1 MSAEQDPL
9 TPPRPP
15 KQDKGKGKAKAEP
28 KPKFPRSF
36 RIAKPG
42 DSDFD
47 IVARE
52 MHKHLDRDLLGTE
65 TMLAEELERIDLL
78 EGEELPKPPGAEG
91 GPDLRGRRT
100 PLSPDPE
107 NPQPSQPVQKIP
119 EEGITGPPDKSP
131 TKKAILG
138 RLKQSPGKITSFM
151 STTVHNF
158 SSSPSS
164 KLRRPLSQ
172 QPLLSG
178 SPSSHTL
185 TATVEQSLSSPSTGQ
200 FVRRRSV
207 SDPEA
212 SEYLSQSR
220 QVAFRS
226 GILRPSIPVN
236 IPLSPLERLEVD
248 KEHRRVE
255 LAHEALETG
264 CIDGSSPCIED
275 LRRLPPWSSI
285 TLAEPSREI
294 QPSFLEQ
301 IMSPQDPDYPTS
313 PPPPTQAAMNRR
325 SKHFEHAPV
334 VHRWEVIESSQGG
347 PILKRIRNPPPPSM
361 FPARRSSFSFN
372 SNSPISS
379 LPPGAAPAIDISQVI
394 TQTET
399 DHTDNP
405 DEFRRNLSQYTGRS
419 WEEVS
424 LLSRPTAQ
432 ETLRSVQEWENHP
445 EMTSVHHFDGHS
457 LQESVLLDRNSLPSW
472 RARSLSDPPSR
483 RAGSTNTAP
492 PAGVSPFRV
501 TATHRQEYTPSLA
514 QDTGSSHSEDQDF
527 QPSDYD
533 SEQVQDRST
542 IGHAD
547 EEGDTNGTK
556 PRTGQSD
563 ILRLR
568 GGSLHTIK
576 RENGSWDDVNE
587 GFSSSQYNAPPTFKD
602 YWPRWALSYDRLSEN
617 SYDTSRPVPAVDET
631 VFKRMKE
638 EDNQNWYCKI
648 GQNCPSPISGVALNG
663 SNQTRGH
670 DGTRNEISY
679 PPRSSNMMCLGS
691 ATRYPTF
698 PRPFSWPA
706 PTQRMRLHTH
716 FYPGD
721 CWVSNK
727 PNYLVL
733 ENHRI
738 YQVPLEIEIGRH
750 EPQPHLIVIPSSAP
764 HTQLQRIDALDLAI
778 MQKLA
783 LAYRPTSFLGIS
795 EVYPDK
801 YVQQPSNRIKV
812 LRWRRGVQ
820 DAVNDIEEEIK
831 STSQQAFGLSKPDPG
846 YHHAQHHSASSK
858 VRNRIPEEAQEYPL
872 RLRGGKPK
880 ARSTDIRSGVSEE
893 QQIPELSTS
902 PALPHQSSEDMPT
915 TSPVVPYTGSFA
927 PQPPHFSVFQNL
939 PADPAGSSSSSA
951 GNVAAS
957 VASGSGTINPRMITS
972 QVTLAPNT
980 PYVDPIMPPLFNAA
994 FGKGPPVPYPD
1005 HASSAFHHSVV
1016 LAVHGFLSQNPGPIP
1031 PGLKQ
1036 LGTDAMRALEPA
1048 YDREAAAMRALALP
1062 RAVGRSAP
1070 TGPPVIVDPR
1080 SSAPPRVFT
1089 AGAPPRS
1096 PTPRAPTPLVMT
1108 PAPPSP
1114 PQALTPQEETR
1125 LPFLDTAGWNEY
1137 LATMSSGLLAEAEG
1151 SSSSRDPSNPI
1162 QVPLDI
1168 YEEWPAAFAGHNI
1181 QIIPSLSTTLP
1192 TSLEES
1198 LLAASTAVAPQP
1210 PVQGIAVPPAESSSS
1225 VGSEQYYPCLPAAGG
1240 SSVNEPQPVEPAPS
1254 QPSLLGRWAEAFTGE
1269 SLIPPDM
1276 VPQPPSPDLVCLS
1289 PPWRGGFL
1297 PTSPASVPSTS
1308 VGYAPPQITTEVF
1321 NPLSTA
1327 PGIFGAYDLSGN
1339 LPTNIPIR
1347 INRSRSASPLSTRPT
1362 RTLPRVTRLPSPAPP
1377 QPPQP
1382 LQPLRVRRLSGP
1394 GSMEHPSE
1402 DDKQSTVEEPR
1413 EVVEQPKT
1421 GPRLKIIEPTPRGS
1435 LGSNASPIDHSA
1447 GATAQTTQLGKE
1459 AVLGAAVQYLIPEKS
1474 REARNKRDTSVPPPQ
1489 DPKGGRQLT
1498 VPDRKTL
1505 ASSTRRRSSSDPT
1518 TAMAQYEARK
1528 ALVAAAFPNQPI
1540 PLDQQ
1545 VYLQQLAREAQASL
1559 VQTQT
1564 EIALQQYS
1572 ERQSAEA
1579 ARMMQEINRGRSPS
1593 PGMRSYIDETGTE
1606 YIIRDPEYKP
1616 RSAPASSSAG
1626 QSSSSSTG
1634 AVGAR
1639 SRGVGRGNAPLERR
1653 LSQEVRAALIEGS
1666 NLQGGS
1672 SQETPMGAEEERG
1685 RSRERKGKGR
1695 EISEAGE
1702 QRDPKKKR

>member
-1 MSAEQDPL
+1 MSSDQDPP
-9 TPPRPP
+9 TSPRPS
-15 KQDKGKGKAKAEP
+15 KQDKGKGKAKADP

-42 DSDFD
+42 DSDLD
-47 IVARE
+47 VVARE
-52 MHKHLDRDLLGTE
+52 MHKHLDPDLLGTE

-78 EGEELPKPPGAEG
+78 EGEELPIPPGAEG
-91 GPDLRGRRT
+91 GPDFRGRRT
-100 PLSPDPE
+100 PLSPDHQI
-107 NPQPSQPVQKIP
+107 PQQSQPVPKII
-119 EEGITGPPDKSP
+119 EEGTSGTSEQSP

-151 STTVHNF
+151 STTFHSF
-158 SSSPSS
+158 CSSPSS

-172 QPLLSG
+172 QPLTSG
-178 SPSSHTL
+178 SRSSHTL
-185 TATVEQSLSSPSTGQ
+185 TATVEQSPSSPSTGQ

-236 IPLSPLERLEVD
+236 IPLSPLKRLEVD

-255 LAHEALETG
+255 LAHKALETG

-285 TLAEPSREI
+285 TLVKPSREI

-313 PPPPTQAAMNRR
+313 PPPPTQAAMDRR

-334 VHRWEVIESSQGG
+334 VHRWEVIESSQGE

-361 FPARRSSFSFN
+361 FPARRSSFSIN
-372 SNSPISS
+372 GNSPISN
-379 LPPGAAPAIDISQVI
+379 LPPGAAPAIDI
-394 TQTET
+394 TQTGG
-399 DHTDNP
+399 
-405 DEFRRNLSQYTGRS
+405 L
-419 WEEVS
+419 WEKVS

-432 ETLRSVQEWENHP
+432 ETLRSVQEWGNHP
-445 EMTSVHHFDGHS
+445 EMCGAHHIHSHS
-457 LQESVLLDRNSLPSW
+457 LQEDVLLDRNSLPRY

-483 RAGSTNTAP
+483 RAGSMHSAP
-492 PAGVSPFRV
+492 PPGVSPFRV
-501 TATHRQEYTPSLA
+501 TATNHHEYTPSLE
-514 QDTGSSHSEDQDF
+514 QDTGSSHSEDQDY
-527 QPSDYD
+527 QPPEYD
-533 SEQVQDRST
+533 SEQVQNSST

-547 EEGDTNGTK
+547 QEDDTSGAK
-556 PRTGQSD
+556 PRSGLSEVM
-563 ILRLR
+563 RLR
-568 GGSLHTIK
+568 GGSLHSNK
-576 RENGSWDDVNE
+576 REDESRNDVKG
-587 GFSSSQYNAPPTFKD
+587 GFPSSQDIAPPTFRN
-602 YWPRWALSYDRLSEN
+602 YWPRGALSGERSSEN
-617 SYDTSRPVPAVDET
+617 CYDTLRPIPTVDNT
-631 VFKRMKE
+631 MLKRMKE
-638 EDNQNWYCKI
+638 EDDQDWYCKNA
-648 GQNCPSPISGVALNG
+648 QDCQSSISDIALNR
-663 SNQTRGH
+663 SYQTRGH
-670 DGTRNEISY
+670 DGTNNESLY
-679 PPRSSNMMCLGS
+679 PPRSSNIMFLAP
-691 ATRYPTF
+691 ATSYPAIA
-698 PRPFSWPA
+698 RPFARPA
-706 PTQRMRLHTH
+706 PTQRMPLHAH
-716 FYPGD
+716 YHPSD
-721 CWVSNK
+721 CWVSNR
-727 PNYLVL
+727 PNCLVL
-733 ENHRI
+733 EKHRS
-738 YQVPLEIEIGRH
+738 YQVPLEPEIEGH
-750 EPQPHLIVIPSSAP
+750 GPQPHLIAIPSSAP
-764 HTQLQRIDALDLAI
+764 YTQLQRIDALDLAI

-783 LAYRPTSFLGIS
+783 FAYGPTAFLVIS
-795 EVYPDK
+795 EVDPDK
-801 YVQQPSNRIKV
+801 YVQNASNRIKV
-812 LRWRRGVQ
+812 LRWRRGVE
-820 DAVNDIEEEIK
+820 DAVNDTEEEIK
-831 STSQQAFGLSKPDPG
+831 STSQQSIGLPMPVPE
-846 YHHAQHHSASSK
+846 YHHARHHFASSK
-858 VRNRIPEEAQEYPL
+858 DRNCILEEAQEYPL

-880 ARSTDIRSGVSEE
+880 AGTSDIGSGVSEE

-915 TSPVVPYTGSFA
+915 TSPVVPYTGNFA
-927 PQPPHFSVFQNL
+927 PQPPHFSAFQNL
-939 PADPAGSSSSSA
+939 PANAAGSSSSSA

-994 FGKGPPVPYPD
+994 FGKGPPVPYPH

-1016 LAVHGFLSQNPGPIP
+1016 LAVHGFLSQNPGPIL

-1036 LGTDAMRALEPA
+1036 LGTEAMRALDPA
-1048 YDREAAAMRALALP
+1048 YEREAAAMRALVFA

-1070 TGPPVIVDPR
+1070 TRPPVIVDPR
-1080 SSAPPRVFT
+1080 STAPPRVSI
-1089 AGAPPRS
+1089 ARAPPQS
-1096 PTPRAPTPLVMT
+1096 PTPRAPAPRAPAIT

-1114 PQALTPQEETR
+1114 QALAPQEETR

-1137 LATMSSGLLAEAEG
+1137 LATMSSGLLAEAES
-1151 SSSSRDPSNPI
+1151 SSSSRGPSNPI

-1181 QIIPSLSTTLP
+1181 QIIPSVSTTLP

-1210 PVQGIAVPPAESSSS
+1210 PVQGIAVSPAESSSS
-1225 VGSEQYYPCLPAAGG
+1225 VGSEQYYPSLPAAGG

-1254 QPSLLGRWAEAFTGE
+1254 RPSGLGRSAEAFTGE
-1269 SLIPPDM
+1269 SLIPPNM
-1276 VPQPPSPDLVCLS
+1276 VPQPPSPDLASLS
-1289 PPWRGGFL
+1289 PTWRGGFL
-1297 PTSPASVPSTS
+1297 PAIPASVPSTS
-1308 VGYAPPQITTEVF
+1308 VGYAPPQITPEVF

-1339 LPTNIPIR
+1339 LPTNVSIR

-1362 RTLPRVTRLPSPAPP
+1362 RTLPRVSRIPSPAPP

-1382 LQPLRVRRLSGP
+1382 LKPLRVRRLSGP

-1402 DDKQSTVEEPR
+1402 DDKQSTAEESR

-1435 LGSNASPIDHSA
+1435 LGSNASPIDPSA

-1459 AVLGAAVQYLIPEKS
+1459 AVLGAAVQYLILERS

-1505 ASSTRRRSSSDPT
+1505 ASSCRRRSSSDPS

-1559 VQTQT
+1559 VQART
-1564 EIALQQYS
+1564 EIALQHYS

-1606 YIIRDPEYKP
+1606 YIIRDPEYKS

-1639 SRGVGRGNAPLERR
+1639 SRGVGRGNAPLQRR

-1666 NLQGGS
+1666 NLQSGS
-1672 SQETPMGAEEERG
+1672 SQDVPKGEEEERG